1 MQLLSGGNQVK
12 YIMSFYRHLIVLK
25 SKLTNSKSLIPITF
39 LSYEVLLSNFHVK
52 EIKNRIGICDTVAV
66 IREAPKLSE
75 FEKKKVSALLRII
88 TVCFVDREKATNSR
102 SLSQLKS
109 ERGDIVQSS

>member
-1 MQLLSGGNQVK
+1 
-12 YIMSFYRHLIVLK
+12 
-25 SKLTNSKSLIPITF
+25 
-39 LSYEVLLSNFHVK
+39 VK

-66 IREAPKLSE
+66 IREAPKLNE

-102 SLSQLKS
+102 SLSSQLKS
-109 ERGDIVQSS
+109 ERGDIVQSSFLFLVNYF